1 MNMTVNTGVFHAIW
15 SAGIVVK
22 LTLLLLAGA
31 SVVSWA
37 LIIDKRRQFSQ
48 AAKSND
54 PFLESFWKATSLDTI
69 FQQVQTNSQSPL
81 ARIFKT
87 GYVELQKLATARQQ
101 ANNPDEKPAG
111 PPLLSG
117 IDNLQRA
124 LNKAI
129 DQEVSALED
138 RLTVL
143 ATIGSTGP
151 FIGLFGTVWGIM
163 SSFQQI
169 GVTGTANLA
178 VVAPGISEA
187 LIATAIG
194 LAAAIPAVVF
204 YNHFLTLLKKQE
216 LTLTTFSS
224 DFLNIAKRNFF
235 RDK

>member
-1 MNMTVNTGVFHAIW
+1 MNMTVNTGIFHAIW
-15 SAGIVVK
+15 SAGLVVK
-22 LTLLLLAGA
+22 FTLLLLGGA
-31 SVVSWA
+31 SIVSWA
-37 LIIDKRRQFSQ
+37 LIIDKRRQFQQ
-48 AAKSND
+48 AARANE
-54 PFLESFWKATSLDTI
+54 PFLESFWKATSLDVI

-87 GYVELQKLATARQQ
+87 GYVELQKLATARQSP
-101 ANNPDEKPAG
+101 AGEEKSG

-124 LNKAI
+124 LTKAI
-129 DQEVSALED
+129 DQEISALED
-138 RLTVL
+138 RLTIL

-204 YNHFLTLLKKQE
+204 YNHFLTHLKKQE